1 MLNFSFFFSDKMTTA
16 LYIVVRKN
24 GAERTI
30 CSDGHSKPFIGNLQR
45 AKDVANF
52 LKSVNPSENY
62 VVMAVGTEKHVG
74 VVTDRYSA
82 KEETAN
88 APKRTRK
95 PSQKRS

>member
-1 MLNFSFFFSDKMTTA
+1 MTTA

-30 CSDGHSKPFIGNLQR
+30 CSDGPKPFIGSLQK

-62 VVMAVGTEKHVG
+62 VVMTVGTEKHVG

-82 KEETAN
+82 KEETAD

>member
-1 MLNFSFFFSDKMTTA
+1 MSTP

-30 CSDGHSKPFIGNLQR
+30 CSDGPKPFIGSLQK

-62 VVMAVGTEKHVG
+62 VVMAVGSDKHVG

-82 KEETAN
+82 TEETAN

-95 PSQKRS
+95 TSQKRS